1 MSSSPWA
8 SGPGE
13 ILQHGLSL
21 LRKDSDVNRRLAMIS
36 IDNAVELMVKTFL
49 GLPKRV
55 TGLQIGREK
64 FREISESFP
73 KLLDALEEHCSDK
86 LSGVDLGIIEWYH
99 RLRNELY
106 HQGNGLTV
114 ERDKVEVY
122 AELAKLLYKNLFGVE
137 LPVKD
142 NHSMEVLGTFMA
154 AWSRIERASAE
165 IATTRGLRQG
175 TTRPLMPHQVLRAL
189 QENGILSERWMH
201 DIDEIRRT
209 RNEVTH
215 GMADHKAALTPEVV
229 DRANRAATE
238 LERLAAES
246 LPQDSRD
253 SGE

>member
-1 MSSSPWA
+1 MSASPWA

-21 LRKDSDVNRRLAMIS
+21 LQKDSDVNRRLAMIS

-55 TGLQIGREK
+55 TGLQIGRDK

-73 KLLDALEEHCSDK
+73 KLLDALEEHASEK

-122 AELAKLLYKNLFGVE
+122 AELAKLLFKNLFGVD
-137 LPVKD
+137 LPVKE
-142 NHSMEVLGTFMA
+142 SQPMEILGTFMA
-154 AWSRIERASAE
+154 AWSRIERAAAE
-165 IATTRGLRQG
+165 IAMRRGFGQG
-175 TTRPLMPHQVLRAL
+175 TTRMMPPLQLVRTLEEGRVISVDMARDLDEMRRLRNNVA
-189 QENGILSERWMH
+189 
-201 DIDEIRRT
+201 
-209 RNEVTH
+209 H
-215 GMADHKAALTPEVV
+215 GMADHKTVLTPQVV
-229 DRANRAATE
+229 ACATRLAAE
-238 LERLAAES
+238 LERLATES
-246 LPQDSRD
+246 PQA
-253 SGE
+253 

>member
-21 LRKDSDVNRRLAMIS
+21 LQKDSDVNRRLAMIS
-36 IDNAVELMVKTFL
+36 IDNSVELMVKTFL

-55 TGLQIGREK
+55 TGLQIGRER

-73 KLLDALEEHCSDK
+73 KLLDALEEHAADK
-86 LSGVDLGIIEWYH
+86 LAGVDLGIIEWYH

-122 AELAKLLYKNLFGVE
+122 AELAKLLFKNLFGFD

-142 NHSMEVLGTFMA
+142 KQSMEALGTFMA
-154 AWSRIERASAE
+154 AWSRIERAAAE
-165 IATTRGLRQG
+165 ISTRRGFNHGTARSMMPLQLVRLLKENSLINDRMMHELDELR
-175 TTRPLMPHQVLRAL
+175 R
-189 QENGILSERWMH
+189 I
-201 DIDEIRRT
+201 
-209 RNEVTH
+209 RNEVVH
-215 GMADHKAALTPEVV
+215 GVADHKTAVTADLIERATRTAA
-229 DRANRAATE
+229 E
-238 LERLAAES
+238 LERLAEA
-246 LPQDSRD
+246 PTTA
-253 SGE
+253 